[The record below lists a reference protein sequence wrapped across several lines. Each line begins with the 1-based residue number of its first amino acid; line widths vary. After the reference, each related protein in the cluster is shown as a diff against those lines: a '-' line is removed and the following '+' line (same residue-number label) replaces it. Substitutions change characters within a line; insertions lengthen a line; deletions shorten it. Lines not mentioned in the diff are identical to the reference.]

1 MKLLLCSSDA
11 YFIEAF
17 SYLLSKKRHD
27 VMLESYSDES
37 RAREQL
43 GQGKYNV
50 LLCEQGYLEEYI
62 GQSFY
67 IELGNTTMMP
77 KEDKL
82 GKLNI
87 YQRAELILEDL
98 GHILSFTEGGE
109 AADARAEKRIA
120 FFSTE
125 GGSGK
130 TTIAYLTSVISAKKR
145 KTLYW
150 NLCPFGATDN
160 LYRTEF
166 QHGMEEIMYAQHEKS
181 GVLELLYET
190 ITCNADGVYVL
201 PNIKSLGDY
210 KSLTSDEIK
219 ELCEAIVKTGMEC
232 IILDLPGCYSTWTE
246 ELLLISEKIVWVYG
260 GTESSIRREELVKTD
275 PYLKRFLDKSIFVR
289 NKAQQKEESKIAFPM
304 STTMQKASQIS
315 KVLDVNPE
323 FVSGCLAIEKNV
335 M

>member
-1 MKLLLCSSDA
+1 MKLLLCSSDV
-11 YFIEAF
+11 YFIETF

-27 VMLESYSDES
+27 IVLTCYSDES

-43 GQGKYNV
+43 EQGKYNI
-50 LLCEQGYLEEYI
+50 LLCEQGYLEDYI

-67 IELGNTTMMP
+67 IELGNMTMMP
-77 KEDKL
+77 KKDKH
-82 GKLNI
+82 GKLNV
-87 YQRAELILEDL
+87 YQKADFILEDL
-98 GHILSFTEGGE
+98 GHILSFVEGGE
-109 AADARAEKRIA
+109 VADIGAEKIIA

-130 TTIAYLTSVISAKKR
+130 TTIAYLTSVESAKKR

-150 NLCPFGATDN
+150 NLCPLGDTDN
-160 LYRTEF
+160 LYHMEF
-166 QHGMEEIMYAQHEKS
+166 HHSMEEIMYAQHEKS
-181 GVLELLYET
+181 GVQELLYET

-210 KSLTSDEIK
+210 KSLTSNEIK
-219 ELCEAIVKTGMEC
+219 ELCEDIVKTGIEC
-232 IILDLPGCYSTWTE
+232 IILDLPGCYGTWTE
-246 ELLLISEKIVWVYG
+246 ELLLTSEKIVWVYG